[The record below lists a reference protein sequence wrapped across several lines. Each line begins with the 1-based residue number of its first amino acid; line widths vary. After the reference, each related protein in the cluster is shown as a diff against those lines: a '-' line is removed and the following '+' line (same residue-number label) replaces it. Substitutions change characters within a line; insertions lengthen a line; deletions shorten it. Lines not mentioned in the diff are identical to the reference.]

1 MATTKTATA
10 ATTVTTSEAPSS
22 AASITIDTLGRE
34 TLLVPIVGITPL
46 IVHRFSEKAKRQMLD
61 AMQGRKKVKSI
72 RDPEAD
78 YNEAF
83 YRYKDTEGEEHYGFP
98 SVGFKSA
105 TISAARLYDK
115 SVTMTSLRQALF
127 FGGIMG
133 VDGQLLTPINGEP
146 QMREDVVRLS
156 MSSTDLRYR
165 PMFEGWSATLEVTY
179 VSSVL
184 SRNSV
189 LSLID
194 AGGLT
199 VGVGEWRP
207 EKRGELG
214 SFQIN
219 QNQEVQ
225 VIQ

>member
-1 MATTKTATA
+1 MTIAQEPTATNA
-10 ATTVTTSEAPSS
+10 AA
-22 AASITIDTLGRE
+22 IKIDDLARE

-61 AMQGRKKVKSI
+61 NMQGIKRTKTI
-72 RDPEAD
+72 RDPQAD
-78 YNEAF
+78 YEEAF
-83 YRYKDTEGEEHYGFP
+83 YRYDDDGTEKFGFP

-127 FGGIMG
+127 FGGRMG
-133 VDGQLLTPINGEP
+133 KDGQLLTPIIGEP
-146 QMREDVVRLS
+146 VMREDVVRLS

-165 PMFEGWSATLEVTY
+165 PMFPEWSAVLEVTY

-184 SRNSV
+184 SRSSA

-207 EKRGELG
+207 ERKGEFG
-214 SFQIN
+214 SFQID
-219 QNQEVQ
+219 QSQEVQ
-225 VIQ
+225 IIG